1 LSQSIN
7 IDVFY
12 PLIIKTMTAEKPD
25 RQKKISPI
33 AVMRS
38 VIAASFGVQT
48 RTNRERDFE
57 QGKFHHFVIGGIVFA
72 VLFVLF
78 LVGMVKVVLHF
89 AGV

>member
-1 LSQSIN
+1 MVT
-7 IDVFY
+7 D
-12 PLIIKTMTAEKPD
+12 KPASTPEQ
-25 RQKKISPI
+25 QKKISPI
-33 AVMRS
+33 SIMRS

-48 RTNRERDFE
+48 KTNRERDFE

-78 LVGMVKVVLHF
+78 LVNMVKVVLHF